1 MIQGDGPRA
10 PETREEVEDR
20 LNEIRSTRGYLL
32 PHHGLLAVA
41 APALLDT
48 YDANY
53 SALTLANRYLGEH
66 AKEFVWLT
74 VLVST
79 REAIATHHIRRWRDS
94 GGSDRDLELALKL
107 AAYAQGVGV
116 FPFVD
121 ENWKAHLPKYDAE
134 RVYREGISGI
144 TEGTEISDGWIEI
157 ALAATHT
164 CHRQWWAFEA
174 HVKGA
179 YEAGISEGE
188 LAEALTLT
196 MFPGGVPNF
205 VEACERWRHL
215 ILAGAVEASEPY
227 RVWAN
232 TPDQGGY
239 ADPEEG
245 PEQG

>member
-1 MIQGDGPRA
+1 MTDTNSTPA
-10 PETREEVEDR
+10 PKTREEVDAR
-20 LNEIRSTRGYLL
+20 LAGIRATRGYLL

-53 SALTLANRYLGEH
+53 AALALAKRHLSEH

-74 VLVST
+74 ILVST
-79 REAIATHHIRRWRDS
+79 REAIATHHIRRWRDC
-94 GGSDRDLELALKL
+94 GGSDADMETALKL
-107 AAYAQGVGV
+107 AAFTHGVGV

-121 ENWKAHLPKYDAE
+121 ENWKPHLPGYDAE
-134 RVYREGISGI
+134 RVYREGIQGI
-144 TEGTEISDGWIEI
+144 VNDTDVPVGWVEI

-164 CHRQWWAFEA
+164 CHRQWWAYET

-179 YEAGISEGE
+179 YKAEVAEGE

-215 ILAGAVEASEPY
+215 IVAEAVDATEPY
-227 RVWAN
+227 RAWAE
-232 TPDQGGY
+232 TLDQGGY
-239 ADPEEG
+239 GDPA
-245 PEQG
+245 

>member
-1 MIQGDGPRA
+1 MTDFNSTQA
-10 PETREEVEDR
+10 KKTREEVDAR
-20 LNEIRSTRGYLL
+20 LTNIRAKRGYLL

-53 SALTLANRYLGEH
+53 AALTLTERHLNEH

-74 VLVST
+74 ILVST
-79 REAIATHHIRRWRDS
+79 REAIATHHIRRWRDC
-94 GGSDRDLELALKL
+94 GGSDTDMETALKL
-107 AAYAQGVGV
+107 AAFTHGVGV

-121 ENWKAHLPKYDAE
+121 ENWKPHLPGYDAE
-134 RVYREGISGI
+134 RVYREGIQGI
-144 TEGTEISDGWIEI
+144 VNDTDVPVGWVEI

-164 CHRQWWAFEA
+164 CHRQWWAYEI

-179 YEAGISEGE
+179 YEAEMAEGE

-215 ILAGAVEASEPY
+215 ILAEAVEATEPY
-227 RVWAN
+227 QAWAK

-239 ADPEEG
+239 SG
-245 PEQG
+245 PD